1 MRWQDK
7 GYLLSLN
14 KYNENSAIAEFF
26 TENNG
31 KISGIIFGA
40 TSKKIK
46 NYLLIGNKFHLN
58 FNFKQD
64 AKLGFFKV
72 EIDEINTPIYLEN
85 KKKLFCIIYTMNII
99 KILTVENQE
108 NKTIYQLLDN
118 FFIFLDKD
126 NWLINFIFWELN
138 FYKCI
143 GYDIDF
149 KNYVKNIIVGGDD
162 KFIVE
167 STNKIIPNF
176 LINNGIYPENEK
188 DIISGFKIV
197 GEFLDKSILKPN
209 NINFPSSRVELG
221 NLIKQI

>member
-7 GYLLSLN
+7 GYLLSLV

-26 TENNG
+26 TKNNG
-31 KISGIIFGA
+31 KISGVVFGA

-64 AKLGFFKV
+64 AKLGYFKI
-72 EIDEINTPIYLEN
+72 EIEEVNTPLYLDN
-85 KKKLFCIIYTMNII
+85 KKKLFCIIYTMNIV
-99 KILTVENQE
+99 KILTVDNQE
-108 NKTIYQLLDN
+108 NKHIYKLLID
-118 FFIFLDKD
+118 FFVLLEND
-126 NWLINFIFWELN
+126 NWLKNFIFWELN

-149 KNYVKNIIVGGDD
+149 KNYVKNISEDGNN

-167 STNKIIPNF
+167 STNKVIPNF
-176 LINNGIYPENEK
+176 LVNKNISTNNKIEIVNA
-188 DIISGFKIV
+188 FKIV

-209 NINFPSSRVELG
+209 NINFPLSRIEFV

>member
-1 MRWQDK
+1 MRIQDK

-14 KYNENSAIAEFF
+14 KYNENSAIVEFF
-26 TENNG
+26 TENYG

-40 TSKKIK
+40 NSKKIK
-46 NYLLIGNKFHLN
+46 NYLLIGNKFHIN
-58 FNFKQD
+58 YNFKQD
-64 AKLGFFKV
+64 DKLGYFKV
-72 EIDEINTPIYLEN
+72 EIDEINTPIYLES
-85 KKKLFCIIYTMNII
+85 KKKLFCIIYTMNLV

-108 NKTIYQLLDN
+108 NKTIYELLSN
-118 FFIFLDKD
+118 FFVFLKNE
-126 NWLINFIFWELN
+126 NWIINFIFWELN

-143 GYDIDF
+143 GYDINF
-149 KNYVKNIIVGGDD
+149 KNYVKNIIVDGDE

-197 GEFLDKSILKPN
+197 GEFLDKTILKPN
-209 NINFPSSRVELG
+209 NINFPLSRIELG

>member
-31 KISGIIFGA
+31 KISGVIFGA

-64 AKLGFFKV
+64 AKLGYFKV

-108 NKTIYQLLDN
+108 NKNIYQLLSN
-118 FFIFLDKD
+118 FFVILDKD

-143 GYDIDF
+143 GYDINF
-149 KNYVKNIIVGGDD
+149 KNYVKNIKVDGDD

-176 LINNGIYPENEK
+176 LINNDTYPKHEK
-188 DIISGFKIV
+188 DIINGFKIV
-197 GEFLDKSILKPN
+197 GEFLDKTILKPN
-209 NINFPSSRVELG
+209 NINYPLSRVELG
-221 NLIKQI
+221 NLIK

>member
-14 KYNENSAIAEFF
+14 KYNENSVIAEFF
-26 TENNG
+26 TKSNG

-40 TSKKIK
+40 TSNKVK
-46 NYLLIGNKFHLN
+46 NYLFKGNKFHIN

-64 AKLGFFKV
+64 TKLGYFKV
-72 EIDEINTPIYLEN
+72 EIDEVNTPKFLNN

-108 NKTIYQLLDN
+108 NQNIYTLLKNFFVILDN
-118 FFIFLDKD
+118 D
-126 NWLINFIFWELN
+126 NWLTNFIFWELN
-138 FYKCI
+138 FYKSI

-149 KNYVKNIIVGGDD
+149 KNYVKNVTIEGEK

-176 LINNGIYPENEK
+176 LINNDIFPNDEK
-188 DIISGFKIV
+188 DIIIAFNIIGD
-197 GEFLDKSILKPN
+197 FLDKTILRPN
-209 NINFPSSRVELG
+209 NISFPISRNEFG
-221 NLIKQI
+221 KLI